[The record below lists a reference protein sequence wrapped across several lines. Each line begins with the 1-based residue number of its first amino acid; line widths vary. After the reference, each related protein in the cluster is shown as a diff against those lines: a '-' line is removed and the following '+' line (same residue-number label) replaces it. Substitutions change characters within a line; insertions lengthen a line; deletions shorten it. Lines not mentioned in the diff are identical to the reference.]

1 MEVFYF
7 CGTRELRL
15 RKDDL
20 RKGDGSQLDCLME
33 NLEKNPRGLKK
44 LPRVDHHILF
54 LIENIRTSHV
64 LLHRVKISCMSV
76 VTLKQILGHCDKH
89 DDAIT
94 LTGSSS
100 LAE

>member
-7 CGTRELRL
+7 CGTGELRL

-20 RKGDGSQLDCLME
+20 RKGGGSQLGCLME
-33 NLEKNPRGLKK
+33 NLGKSPHGLKK
-44 LPRVDHHILF
+44 PPRVDHHILF
-54 LIENIRTSHV
+54 LAENIRTSRV
-64 LLHRVKISCMSV
+64 LLHRVKISCVSV
-76 VTLKQILGHCDKH
+76 VTLKQILGHCDKY
-89 DDAIT
+89 DDTIT